1 MKVSGAYKYKSSA
14 CFPFFIKI
22 CFFSVEFEASKRIE
36 LCHLYMIGS
45 FSPAMNNVGIFTF
58 LISFI
63 GFILFLFRED
73 KENLIDVQ
81 RLYSNFLNVGTN
93 AFGLSTL
100 FSILSKSVGALT
112 KINLS
117 TLLFLEQ

>member
-1 MKVSGAYKYKSSA
+1 
-14 CFPFFIKI
+14 
-22 CFFSVEFEASKRIE
+22 
-36 LCHLYMIGS
+36 MIGS